1 MARKRSPYI
10 EVKRE
15 LVGIDTHEG
24 CGGIVFNFLKEQLD
38 LSTFVGSREIRKI
51 RKAVEEGLNLDR
63 LMEFEEIGL
72 DTFQYSECEKCGST
86 WSSPI
91 SGGR

>member
-1 MARKRSPYI
+1 MARKRTPYI

-15 LVGIDTHEG
+15 LVNIDTHEG
-24 CGGIVFNFLKEQLD
+24 CGGILFIFRIEQLD
-38 LSTFVGSREIRKI
+38 LSTFVGGREIRKI

-72 DTFQYSECEKCGST
+72 DTFHYSECEKCGST
-86 WSSPI
+86 WSSPAG
-91 SGGR
+91 GGR